1 MNLLKTFFTSK
12 LFINEHPS
20 NVKLAVAGILFLV
33 LTPLILWFDSTHF
46 ESLYFEGRWLAN
58 VGTSIYLFW
67 LFTIAGT
74 HLRKLLFTM
83 VIVSYIGELIF
94 STMLGMYY
102 YRTPHIPLYVPL
114 GHAIV
119 YASGA
124 IYAQTNW
131 ALRNVNSLKKLFPP
145 LFIGIFLVAVLFF
158 NDLFTL
164 IFSFG
169 FFWILK
175 RKKWDNLY
183 YFIALCVIFIELIG
197 TGFQCWKWV
206 PHTFSVIPA
215 ANPPMGAV
223 FFYAGGD
230 VLIGKIV
237 RKWEKSVG

>member
-1 MNLLKTFFTSK
+1 MMNAFFTSK
-12 LFINEHPS
+12 LFVNEQPS
-20 NVKLAVAGILFLV
+20 RTKLAVAGMLFLV
-33 LTPLILWFDSTHF
+33 LTPLILWIDSNQFATQ
-46 ESLYFEGRWLAN
+46 YFKGRWLAN
-58 VGTSIYLFW
+58 ACTSIYLVW
-67 LFTIAGT
+67 LFSIAGS

-83 VIVSYIGELIF
+83 VFVSYIGELIF
-94 STMLGMYY
+94 STLLGMYY
-102 YRTPHIPLYVPL
+102 YRTPNIPLYVPL

-124 IYAQTNW
+124 IYAQTDL
-131 ALRNVNSLKKLFPP
+131 AMRNATRLKKLFPV
-145 LFIGIFLVAVLFF
+145 LFIGIFFIAVVFF
-158 NDLFTL
+158 NDIFTL

-206 PHTFSVIPA
+206 PLTFSVIPA

-237 RKWEKSVG
+237 RKWEQKWG